1 MTCEHLRAVEQAI
14 IERGI
19 RETFRGTA
27 WSRNCRE
34 WVYFDC
40 YIDLPGV
47 RSRFPL
53 ADCVQDHTHRGT
65 HDGQERGLVCS
76 LCQDAVVGSY
86 EQHKGLPLF
95 PSQE

>member
-14 IERGI
+14 MKRGI
-19 RETFRGTA
+19 PETFRGAA

-40 YIDLPGV
+40 YIDLAAV
-47 RSRFPL
+47 RARFLLP
-53 ADCVQDHTHRGT
+53 DCVVDHAHRGT

-76 LCQDAVVGSY
+76 LCNDAIMGAY
-86 EQHKGLPLF
+86 DRDKGLPFF
-95 PSQE
+95 PSQA